1 MLPAKLTSYKRDFTV
16 LGGGGR
22 EGGGILLNSLWMLL
36 GSESCCLF
44 ESSSLSSLAHC
55 VCVCVRVM
63 EYPSHLFLPSS
74 HTNFISCSLLTRD
87 GANAQFEKGM
97 SSHIKE
103 ANAQIICLYTHI
115 NHCFRLTIEMLA
127 MSL

>member
-1 MLPAKLTSYKRDFTV
+1 MLPAKLTSHKRDFTV
-16 LGGGGR
+16 LGGGR
-22 EGGGILLNSLWMLL
+22 EGGRRGDFVKISVDAP
-36 GSESCCLF
+36 GKYESCCLF

-63 EYPSHLFLPSS
+63 EYPSHLFLPSFS

-103 ANAQIICLYTHI
+103 ASAQIICFICTYK
-115 NHCFRLTIEMLA
+115 
-127 MSL
+127 SLL